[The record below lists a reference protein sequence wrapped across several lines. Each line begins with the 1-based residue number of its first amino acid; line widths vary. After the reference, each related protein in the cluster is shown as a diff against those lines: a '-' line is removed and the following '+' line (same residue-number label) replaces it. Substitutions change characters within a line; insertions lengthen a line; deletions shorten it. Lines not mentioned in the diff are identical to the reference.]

1 MGLRMGVSWM
11 VKAAGS
17 IISLFHHVEWS
28 RFYTIESE
36 VAYILRSLRLLMTW
50 ICIEIHIDLIFIEI

>member
-17 IISLFHHVEWS
+17 IISLFHHVKWS

-50 ICIEIHIDLIFIEI
+50 ICIEINIDLIFIEI